1 MRKLSALVSSAI
13 ESASEKIASTV
24 DAKAAEA
31 AKVAAAEKRAA
42 AAAAVPVRTKEA
54 EKRASVVSTAAEAV
68 KVAEVME
75 HLALVMPKLA
85 EMGTN
90 RGGGSTNVQ
99 DRSGPEV
106 LVSPDKGPTKDT
118 MTSASSIPAQR
129 AHSGG
134 GPGSGMHIETNKNDA
149 NWSKSKSAAEEVL
162 MAKIAQSNALLA
174 VGRAKEA
181 TDLANAARADFDR
194 AKKAYEEEDASTKL
208 VHGNPKTLPTN
219 RNQGDLPV
227 PTGPVRDNAG
237 MISMTKRDAK
247 TKDVRT
253 EAGKH
258 VSETALSAKTDKGL
272 SDNLDHIEGAK
283 IASILNTAAARKAAA
298 STAA

>member
-1 MRKLSALVSSAI
+1 MRKLSALVNTAL

-24 DAKAAEA
+24 DASAAEAVKAAE
-31 AKVAAAEKRAA
+31 AEKRAA

-54 EKRASVVSTAAEAV
+54 EKRASVITTAAEAV
-68 KVAEVME
+68 KVAEVLE
-75 HLALVMPKLA
+75 HLAVVMPKLA

-99 DRSGPEV
+99 DRTGPEI
-106 LVSPDKGPTKDT
+106 LTSPDKGVTKDT

-134 GPGSGMHIETNKNDA
+134 GPGHGMHIETNKNDA
-149 NWSKSKSAAEEVL
+149 PWSKSKSAAEEIL
-162 MAKIAQSNALLA
+162 TAKIAQSNALLA

-181 TDLANAARADFDR
+181 TELANTARTEFET
-194 AKKAYEEEDASTKL
+194 AKKAYEEEDASTKTP
-208 VHGNPKTLPTN
+208 HGNPKSLATN

-247 TKDVRT
+247 TKDVRA

-283 IASILNTAAARKAAA
+283 IASILDTAAARKAAA
-298 STAA
+298 TAA